1 MPKKNDKNSAEE
13 LVIQY
18 LKKNKNL
25 LLDYPE
31 LLDVLNFPNQI
42 KGSGKIIDLNAY
54 RSKKIKNDYDQIK
67 KQMSEILKAGSSHI
81 ASQKRILKTSLKV
94 LNTKSLTKL
103 IDVIVKDLGSLLVC
117 DIVNCFFTNNKLTHN
132 SLSQI
137 DNKIASSYFRNN
149 RQVNLN
155 QNPKGILIFFP
166 NKSKNIKSYILL
178 KINYILDSFI
188 VALGS
193 KNSGKFSVDQ
203 QVDLINYLINI
214 IEIKLKD
221 FLIK

>member
-42 KGSGKIIDLNAY
+42 KRSGKIIDLNAY

-81 ASQKRILKTSLKV
+81 AS
-94 LNTKSLTKL
+94 
-103 IDVIVKDLGSLLVC
+103 
-117 DIVNCFFTNNKLTHN
+117 
-132 SLSQI
+132 
-137 DNKIASSYFRNN
+137 
-149 RQVNLN
+149 
-155 QNPKGILIFFP
+155 
-166 NKSKNIKSYILL
+166 
-178 KINYILDSFI
+178 
-188 VALGS
+188 
-193 KNSGKFSVDQ
+193 
-203 QVDLINYLINI
+203 
-214 IEIKLKD
+214 
-221 FLIK
+221 

>member
-1 MPKKNDKNSAEE
+1 MSKQNHRNSDEE
-13 LVIQY
+13 IIIQY
-18 LKKNKNL
+18 LKKNKNFFL
-25 LLDYPE
+25 NYPE
-31 LLDVLNFPNQI
+31 LLNDLNFPSQI
-42 KGSGKIIDLNAY
+42 KSSSKIIDLNVY
-54 RSKKIKNDYDQIK
+54 RSQKIKNEYEQLK
-67 KQMSEILKAGSSHI
+67 NQMSKILKAGNSHVN
-81 ASQKRILKTSLKV
+81 SQKRILKTSLKV

-103 IDVIVKDLGSLLVC
+103 IDVIINDLGSLLAC
-117 DIVNCFFTNNKLTHN
+117 DIVNCFFTSNKLTHN

-149 RQVNLN
+149 SQVNLN

-214 IEIKLKD
+214 IENKLKD

>member
-1 MPKKNDKNSAEE
+1 MLKKNERGSAEE

-18 LKKNKNL
+18 LKKNKKL
-25 LLDYPE
+25 FIHYPE
-31 LLDVLNFPNQI
+31 ILEQLEFPSQF
-42 KGSGKIIDLNAY
+42 KGINKIVDLNAY
-54 RSKKIKNDYDQIK
+54 RSKKIKNDYDDLK
-67 KQMSEILKAGSSHI
+67 KQMSEILKAGSSHL

-103 IDVIVKDLGSLLVC
+103 IDVIINDLGSLLAC
-117 DIVNCFFTNNKLTHN
+117 DIVNCFFTSNKLTHN

-149 RQVNLN
+149 SQVNLN

-166 NKSKNIKSYILL
+166 NKSNNIKSYILL
-178 KINYILDSFI
+178 KINYISDSFI

-214 IEIKLKD
+214 TEIKLKD